1 MRALPCRA
9 GSRGAEGFKV
19 ADRVA
24 APRFETAP
32 GHLLRRAQQV
42 HTDLWSTIVGPE
54 LTGPQYGTLVAVAG
68 WPEVDQKRAG
78 ELISLDKSTT
88 AGVVA
93 RLEKKGWLTRRPHPR
108 DGRRRLL
115 TLTDR
120 ARANLPVWTS
130 AAAQVQ
136 QDLLEPLDVDQAQ
149 EFIRQLQLVVFHS
162 ETEALSEA
170 PIRTEPVVQLAGS
183 PGYLIRRAQ
192 QVHATIW
199 STVFGGDLTGP
210 QYAVMLAVANGES
223 IDQALIGARAS
234 LDSSSVTDIVARL
247 AEKGW
252 LVRARDPVDRRR
264 MRVRL
269 TQPAMTAMP
278 HLSRS
283 AQHVQ
288 DELLRG
294 LSADGPDEFI
304 DRLRRVARVN
314 EPTRDLVAAG

>member
-1 MRALPCRA
+1 M
-9 GSRGAEGFKV
+9 

-42 HTDLWSTIVGPE
+42 HTELWSTIVGPE

-115 TLTDR
+115 MLTDS

-136 QDLLEPLDVDQAQ
+136 QHLLEPLDVDQAQ
-149 EFIRQLQLVVFHS
+149 EFVRQLQLVVFHS
-162 ETEALSEA
+162 ETEALSEP

-199 STVFGGDLTGP
+199 STVFRGDLTGP
-210 QYAVMLAVANGES
+210 QYAVLLAVANGES
-223 IDQALIGARAS
+223 MDQALIGARAS
-234 LDSSSVTDIVARL
+234 LDSSTVADIVARL

-252 LVRARDPVDRRR
+252 LVRTRDPVDRRR
-264 MRVRL
+264 MLVPL
-269 TQPAMTAMP
+269 TQPAITAMP

-288 DELLRG
+288 DELLGG
-294 LSADGPDEFI
+294 LSAAEQTNSSIGCDAWRGSTS
-304 DRLRRVARVN
+304 RLRSRRRQLTV
-314 EPTRDLVAAG
+314 

>member
-1 MRALPCRA
+1 M
-9 GSRGAEGFKV
+9 
-19 ADRVA
+19 
-24 APRFETAP
+24 
-32 GHLLRRAQQV
+32 

-115 TLTDR
+115 MLTDR
-120 ARANLPVWTS
+120 ARANLPVWTN
-130 AAAQVQ
+130 AATLVQ
-136 QDLLEPLDVDQAQ
+136 KHLLEPLDVDQAR
-149 EFIRQLQLVVFHS
+149 EFVRQLQLVVFHGD
-162 ETEALSEA
+162 TDALSDP
-170 PIRTEPVVQLAGS
+170 PIRTEPVVQIADS

-210 QYAVMLAVANGES
+210 QYAVLLAVANGES
-223 IDQALIGARAS
+223 VDQALIGARAS
-234 LDSSSVTDIVARL
+234 LDSSTVTDVVTRL
-247 AEKGW
+247 ADKGW
-252 LVRARDPVDRRR
+252 LIRTRDPVDRRR
-264 MRVRL
+264 MLVRL
-269 TQPAMTAMP
+269 TEPAMTSMP

-288 DELLRG
+288 EELLRG
-294 LSADGPDEFI
+294 LSDDASDFI
-304 DRLRRVARVN
+304 DWLRRVARVN
-314 EPTRDLVAAG
+314 EPTRKFVVTG